1 MHTTLQ
7 LDGLT
12 CDACVKLCTMKLT
25 KVAGVTHVTIDLGT
39 GRLDIVSDPP
49 VTLDAVNA
57 ALAETHY
64 RARSSTDA

>member
-25 KVAGVTHVTIDLGT
+25 KLAGVTAVSIDLAT
-39 GRLDIVSDPP
+39 GRLDIASDAPVS
-49 VTLDAVNA
+49 TDAVNA
-57 ALAETHY
+57 ALAGTHY
-64 RARSSTDA
+64 RARPFAEQ